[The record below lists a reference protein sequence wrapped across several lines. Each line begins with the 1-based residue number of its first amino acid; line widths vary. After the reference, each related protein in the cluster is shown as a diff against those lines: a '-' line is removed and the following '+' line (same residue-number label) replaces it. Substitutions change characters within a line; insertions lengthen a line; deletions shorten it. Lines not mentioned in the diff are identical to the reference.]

1 MDIKAARLRKLCG
14 FSWLKMSKAKKPI
27 YVDMD
32 DVLCETARAMLA
44 IAEREFGKTIP
55 FDQLNTF
62 EVGEACGLENHE
74 IQELFRVAHHPEEL
88 LAMAPIDEA
97 ASVLNQWADAGQE
110 IAIVTGR
117 PPSTYDVSRAW
128 LERYRVPHHEF
139 VMVDKYGR
147 FATENT
153 IAITLQELAARRFSF
168 AVEDSP
174 AMAQYLATEMKTP
187 VALLDRPWN
196 QIGEHPLITRL
207 GSWQKVAEWA
217 AL

>member
-1 MDIKAARLRKLCG
+1 MADT
-14 FSWLKMSKAKKPI
+14 KPI

-32 DVLCETARAMLA
+32 DVLCETARALLA

-62 EVGEACGLENHE
+62 EVGDACGLESHE
-74 IQELFRVAHHPEEL
+74 IQELFRLAHHPGEL
-88 LAMAPIDEA
+88 LAMAPIEEA
-97 ASVLNQWADAGQE
+97 AAVLRQWANDGHE

-153 IAITLQELAARRFSF
+153 IAITLPELAERRFSF

-174 AMAQYLATEMKTP
+174 AMAQFVANEMRTP

-196 QIGEHPLITRL
+196 QIEEHPLITRL
-207 GSWQKVAEWA
+207 GTWRNVAEWA
-217 AL
+217 SLRRNFRT

>member
-1 MDIKAARLRKLCG
+1 M
-14 FSWLKMSKAKKPI
+14 AKIETI

-32 DVLCETARAMLA
+32 DVLCETARALLA

-55 FDQLNTF
+55 YDQLNTF
-62 EVGEACGLENHE
+62 EVGEACGLAMRE
-74 IQELFRVAHHPEEL
+74 IEELFRLAHHPEEL
-88 LAMAPIDEA
+88 LAMAPIGEA
-97 ASVLNQWADAGQE
+97 ISVLARWAGSGHE

-117 PPSTYDVSRAW
+117 PPSTYDASRAW
-128 LERYRVPHHEF
+128 LARYEVPHHDF

-153 IAITLQELAARRFSF
+153 IAITLPELAERRFSF

-174 AMAQYLATEMKTP
+174 MMARFLASEMKVP

-196 QIGEHPLITRL
+196 QMDDHPLITRL
-207 GSWQKVAEWA
+207 KSWSEIAS
-217 AL
+217 ALTPAPSK

>member
-1 MDIKAARLRKLCG
+1 MAE
-14 FSWLKMSKAKKPI
+14 SKTI

-32 DVLCETARAMLA
+32 DVLCETAQAWLA
-44 IAEREFGKTIP
+44 IAERKFGKKIP
-55 FDQLNTF
+55 YERLTTF
-62 EVGEACGLENHE
+62 EIGKACGLEAHE
-74 IQELFRVAHHPEEL
+74 IQELIRLAHHPEEL
-88 LAMAPIDEA
+88 FAMAPIGEA
-97 ASVLNQWADAGQE
+97 ISILAHWARSGHE

-128 LERYRVPHHEF
+128 LARHEVPHHDF

-153 IAITLQELAARRFSF
+153 IAITLRELAARRFSF

-174 AMAQYLATEMKTP
+174 TMAKFLATEMKVP

-196 QIGEHPLITRL
+196 RMEEHPLITRL
-207 GSWQKVAEWA
+207 NNWREIA
-217 AL
+217 AIALRSKEPT

>member
-1 MDIKAARLRKLCG
+1 MIETR
-14 FSWLKMSKAKKPI
+14 PI

-32 DVLCETARAMLA
+32 DVLCETARALLA

-62 EVGEACGLENHE
+62 EVGEACGLESHE
-74 IQELFRVAHHPEEL
+74 IQELFRLAHHPEEL
-88 LAMAPIDEA
+88 LAMAPIEEA
-97 ASVLNQWADAGQE
+97 AAVLNQWADEGRE

-128 LERYRVPHHEF
+128 LERYRVPHHDF

-153 IAITLQELAARRFSF
+153 IGITLQELAARRFSF

-174 AMAQYLATEMKTP
+174 AMAQFLANEMKTP
-187 VALLDRPWN
+187 
-196 QIGEHPLITRL
+196 
-207 GSWQKVAEWA
+207 
-217 AL
+217 